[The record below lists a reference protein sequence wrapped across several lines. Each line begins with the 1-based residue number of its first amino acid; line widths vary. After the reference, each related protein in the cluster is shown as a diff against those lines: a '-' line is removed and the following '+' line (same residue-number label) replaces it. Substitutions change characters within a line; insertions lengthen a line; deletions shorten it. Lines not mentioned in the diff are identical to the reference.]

1 MQKKG
6 KKFKKNKKF
15 RTPAVIFKEYREMH
29 VLTVNLGKYAC
40 PSSADLFL
48 AVRRELPFTPR
59 PFLPKKNNF
68 FVILRL
74 FLQFWPFFA
83 ILPLCINF

>member
-29 VLTVNLGKYAC
+29 VLAVNLGKIC
-40 PSSADLFL
+40 LSAFGGPVFGCFWGDYLS
-48 AVRRELPFTPR
+48 PR
-59 PFLPKKNNF
+59 GHFY
-68 FVILRL
+68 
-74 FLQFWPFFA
+74 
-83 ILPLCINF
+83 